1 MEALVVILGLLGL
14 AKGGQPQAQQVQTFY
29 NPQNGKYYFTHNG
42 YLYEQNIPQN
52 QGYQNQ
58 PTQNLATPNWTP
70 QPPNGQWYPQQPAQ
84 TATYPQGFYR

>member
-42 YLYEQNIPQN
+42 YLYEQNVPQN

-58 PTQNLATPNWTP
+58 PPQNLASPYGTQTGPQSYYYG
-70 QPPNGQWYPQQPAQ
+70 QPPQ